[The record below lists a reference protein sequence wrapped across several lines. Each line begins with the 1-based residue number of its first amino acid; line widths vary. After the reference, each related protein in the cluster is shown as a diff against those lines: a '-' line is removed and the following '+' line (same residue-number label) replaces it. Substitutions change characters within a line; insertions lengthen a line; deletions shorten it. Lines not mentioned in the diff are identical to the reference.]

1 MRNPLGKLLVAIF
14 SLRSWVLFL
23 SRGDNFLLLNGALY
37 LRSQRATELAS
48 RNLHDNYQA
57 PGQRGVLFLRADRFL
72 FGQTTLGPDP
82 HSLLISGLG
91 RFGNSIQQLLN
102 STSLALFLKVDT
114 IFFHTAPV
122 LPPRGLSAGTALR
135 FAPFH
140 FLPGRDRK
148 VPLSVWRSDFFD
160 NRFRGSG
167 FSPEA
172 ISALR
177 PSLTDA
183 LSHLDSR
190 SQGHA
195 SALTIHLRS
204 GDIYGA
210 NPHPNYGQPPV
221 TFYRQILKLQQWD
234 SVVIVAED
242 ALSPA
247 LDLIADECNSL
258 SIPFRIVG
266 AELDDALR
274 EIVAARNLVASRGT
288 FVPALV
294 FLFPK
299 PRTIFHFGDD
309 LELLCPDEDVTVVTY
324 EDVGGLY
331 RREILN
337 GNWKNSPEQ
346 RALMVDYP
354 ARSVR
359 TIGGTVNKAPKSKRG
374 TGL

>member
-1 MRNPLGKLLVAIF
+1 MRNPLRKLLVAIF

-23 SRGDNFLLLNGALY
+23 SRGDVFLIINGALY
-37 LRSQRATELAS
+37 LRSLRATELVS
-48 RNLHDNYQA
+48 RNLAERFQA
-57 PGQRGVLFLRADRFL
+57 PGQRGELFLRVDRFL
-72 FGQTTLGPDP
+72 LGQATLVDCP

-102 STSLALFLKVDT
+102 STSLALFLEVDT
-114 IFFHTAPV
+114 IFFHPAPV
-122 LPPRGLSAGTALR
+122 LPVRGLRAGGPLR
-135 FAPFH
+135 FTPSNL
-140 FLPGRDRK
+140 LPGWKRK
-148 VPLSVWRSDFFD
+148 TPASVWRSDFFD
-160 NRFRGSG
+160 NRFRGIG
-167 FSPEA
+167 FPPET

-177 PSLTDA
+177 PSLA
-183 LSHLDSR
+183 GAMSHLDVENQGR
-190 SQGHA
+190 S
-195 SALTIHLRS
+195 SALTIHVRS
-204 GDIYGA
+204 GDIYGV

-221 TFYRQILKLQQWD
+221 TFYRQVLQSREWD

-242 ALSPA
+242 DLSPA
-247 LDLIADECNSL
+247 LHLIAQQCKTLNISV
-258 SIPFRIVG
+258 RVVG
-266 AELDDALR
+266 AELDEAMR

-299 PRTIFHFGDD
+299 PRTIFHFGND
-309 LELLCPDEDVTVVTY
+309 LDLLSPDENLTVVTY

-331 RREILN
+331 RREILD

-359 TIGGTVNKAPKSKRG
+359 TIGGTENKTPKSKRG